1 MYTDRLGP
9 IVPGKNKFFFEK
21 KTVSASSFNHD
32 ADIFIPLISK
42 DSILITN
49 ESSGVIAYSFNG
61 NDVHGE
67 LNPNLGKTAVVID
80 HPGIVKIWFK
90 LLSGSAS
97 VVSVQN
103 DTIIPANVN
112 VDLSGSSFG
121 GTSSTFNDLMPSLGT
136 AVGFNDGV
144 DMQAAR
150 VYDVDSSGST
160 EYVLGTVLRSSASG
174 GSLELGNETNP
185 LRIDPTGDTNQPV
198 ILKSGDKGTSPVAN
212 VTSENVD
219 ANTQALHVYV
229 KGSSNDANHPLVFDG
244 YAALDGFGRFRV
256 SSPYTI
262 FENKQIVDSQSIVWD
277 NSFTS
282 GGSTTYSSNRAST
295 TLNVTSTIGSK
306 VIRQTKQRFHYQ
318 AGRSFLTYVTFVMG
332 PSVSGVSK
340 KIGYFD
346 DYNGIYFED
355 TGDVKKIVVRS
366 NVSGSVSNSNYSNQS
381 DWNIDKMDGYG
392 PSKLTLQ
399 VSNAQIFFIDF
410 EWLGVGTVRCGFVIN
425 GQMYYVHQFHH
436 SNIINSVYMSSPN
449 LPIRAEIEN
458 VSSVSGSSL
467 EQICCSVGSEGGY
480 ENAGLS
486 FSVDRGSTPLSG
498 VDSAHLYPL
507 LSIRQKSTALGTQ
520 IFPEY
525 IDMLCS
531 SSNANFRWALVVN
544 PTVNGVDAASWV
556 DITGSAVQYDVSRT
570 SANYL
575 SGGYIIASGYGSQ
588 KVTAASAI
596 VRGSYTLGST
606 ISGVRDEL
614 ILAIQ
619 KVGNSNDSFV
629 GSLTWKEFS

>member
-1 MYTDRLGP
+1 MSNPYGPRTLGKDR
-9 IVPGKNKFFFEK
+9 FYFEK
-21 KTVSASSFNHD
+21 KTISSSTFNTD
-32 ADIFIPLISK
+32 ADFAVALISK
-42 DSILITN
+42 NSILITN
-49 ESSGVIAYSFNG
+49 EGSGSIEYSFDG
-61 NDVHGE
+61 VKVHGQ
-67 LNPNLGKTAVVID
+67 LNPALGKTSIVVND
-80 HPGIVKIWFK
+80 ASIVKIWFK
-90 LLSGSAS
+90 LQSGVPS

-103 DTIIPANVN
+103 DSFIPANVN

-121 GTSSTFNDLMPSLGT
+121 GTSSTFNDLFPSLGT
-136 AVGFNDGV
+136 AVGFTDGTE
-144 DMQAAR
+144 MQGAR
-150 VYDVDSSGST
+150 VYDVDSGVGT

-174 GSLELGNETNP
+174 GSVELGTETNP
-185 LRIDPTGDTNQPV
+185 IRVDPTGDTDQPV
-198 ILKSGDKGTSPVAN
+198 ILKSGDKGTTPVAN

-229 KGSSNDANHPLVFDG
+229 KGSSNDANHPLVLDG

-256 SSPYTI
+256 SMPHTI
-262 FENKQIVDSQSIVWD
+262 FENKQIVDSQSIIWN
-277 NSFTS
+277 NSLTS
-282 GGSTTYSSNRAST
+282 GGTTNYSSSRAST
-295 TLNVTSTIGSK
+295 TLNVTSTIGSR

-332 PSVSGVSK
+332 NSVPGVSK

-346 DYNGIYFED
+346 DNNGIYFED
-355 TGDVKKIVVRS
+355 TGSVRRLVVRS
-366 NVSGSVSNSNYSNQS
+366 SVSGSVDNSNYANQAN
-381 DWNIDKMDGYG
+381 WNIDKMDGYG
-392 PSKLTLQ
+392 PSKITLD
-399 VSNAQIFFIDF
+399 VSKAQIFFVDF

-436 SNIINSVYMSSPN
+436 SNIIGSVYMSNPN

-458 VSSVSGSSL
+458 VSAISGSSL

-480 ENAGLS
+480 DNPGLS
-486 FSVDRGSTPLSG
+486 FSIDRGATPLSG
-498 VDSAHLYPL
+498 VDNLYLYPL

-544 PTVNGVDAASWV
+544 PTVNGVDNASWV
-556 DITGSAVQYDVSRT
+556 DLSGSAVQYDVSRT

-575 SGGYIIASGYGSQ
+575 TGGYIIASGYGSQ

-596 VRGSYTLGST
+596 VKGSYTLGST
-606 ISGVRDEL
+606 ISGDRDQL